1 MSDYDSDAASTN
13 SDASEPP
20 IAIKRSVP
28 GAPIGGAKKSA
39 AASAAAAA
47 VKNATAN
54 DSDDDYAG
62 VSDSDI
68 ETEDEDDDEVD
79 LAEDDDFAAARKKRA
94 AATAAA
100 ARSGAAADDSDYE
113 DADLEDEDDIE
124 VAPDEDDE
132 APPTAAKTRGS
143 GAAAARFE
151 AIFDDE
157 SDDDEAPA
165 TAARENYLM
174 KIDEQMRNNII
185 TDYHPELMQ
194 HSYDEIKV
202 LCSVVRDEDGVICDP
217 LHKTIPIL
225 TKYEKTRIIG
235 ERARQIN
242 SGSAPM
248 VEVPEGMID
257 GYLIALRELE
267 EKKIPFIVKRPI
279 GNGCEYWFLADLE
292 VL

>member
-1 MSDYDSDAASTN
+1 
-13 SDASEPP
+13 
-20 IAIKRSVP
+20 
-28 GAPIGGAKKSA
+28 
-39 AASAAAAA
+39 
-47 VKNATAN
+47 
-54 DSDDDYAG
+54 
-62 VSDSDI
+62 
-68 ETEDEDDDEVD
+68 
-79 LAEDDDFAAARKKRA
+79 
-94 AATAAA
+94 
-100 ARSGAAADDSDYE
+100 
-113 DADLEDEDDIE
+113 
-124 VAPDEDDE
+124 
-132 APPTAAKTRGS
+132 
-143 GAAAARFE
+143 
-151 AIFDDE
+151 
-157 SDDDEAPA
+157 
-165 TAARENYLM
+165 M

-185 TDYHPELMQ
+185 TEYHPELMQ